1 MRVDKSKAYH
11 ALLHFDVR
19 MKVLSVDSDD
29 DDALR
34 VLLGMGPLLVD
45 DVDPGQDDVQ
55 VGVVSALVHHE
66 LQEQLILSKF
76 KEKTCMFFS
85 TY

>member
-1 MRVDKSKAYH
+1 M
-11 ALLHFDVR
+11 
-19 MKVLSVDSDD
+19 LSVDTND

-55 VGVVSALVHHE
+55 VGVVIALVQHE
-66 LQEQLILSKF
+66 LQ
-76 KEKTCMFFS
+76 KELTV
-85 TY
+85 